1 MEKKM
6 KWIGLE
12 WRKGGEIGEKSFPET
27 HFFEK
32 THKTH
37 FPPKK
42 TSIIRTKKA
51 PQGYPPADARWAGG
65 AGPGPNVN
73 SRGQG
78 AGPGPNVNILY

>member
-12 WRKGGEIGEKSFPET
+12 WRKGGEIGEKSCPKT

-37 FPPKK
+37 FQKQN
-42 TSIIRTKKA
+42 TSISRKKKA
-51 PQGYPPADARWAGG
+51 PQGYPLEIARWARG

-73 SRGQG
+73 EIGQ
-78 AGPGPNVNILY
+78 IWSK